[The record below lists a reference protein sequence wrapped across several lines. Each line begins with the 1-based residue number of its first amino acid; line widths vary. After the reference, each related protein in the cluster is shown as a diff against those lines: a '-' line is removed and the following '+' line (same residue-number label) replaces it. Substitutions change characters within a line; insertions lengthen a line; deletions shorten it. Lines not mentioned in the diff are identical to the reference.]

1 MNVPAREEHIIVN
14 QSQTTLNLQCIV
26 GDFTVIAVNPFGNPV
41 EADVI
46 LTNETHDLTL
56 SDHHHKTQ
64 GNLTFSQIP
73 LITYDLALSG
83 DFGTQHYQVDVG
95 QTRQI
100 RVETLPLFSKAI
112 FIIIGGAID
121 IIIAFLGKKMSA
133 KQQTSRWR

>member
-1 MNVPAREEHIIVN
+1 M
-14 QSQTTLNLQCIV
+14 
-26 GDFTVIAVNPFGNPV
+26 IAVNPFGNPV
-41 EADVI
+41 EANVI

-100 RVETLPLFSKAI
+100 RVETLPLFSKAV
-112 FIIIGGAID
+112 FIIIGLAVGIV
-121 IIIAFLGKKMSA
+121 IAFLGRVFA
-133 KQQTSRWR
+133 KRQTTSWT